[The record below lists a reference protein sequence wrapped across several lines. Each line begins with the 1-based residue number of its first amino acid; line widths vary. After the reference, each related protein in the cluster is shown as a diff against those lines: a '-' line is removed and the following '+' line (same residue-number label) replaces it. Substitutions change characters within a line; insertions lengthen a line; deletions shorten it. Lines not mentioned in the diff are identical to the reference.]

1 VSIATRLVL
10 DESGANL
17 AMTRLYG
24 RAASNQRLHWP
35 SPYAR
40 GSHYSIIAAIS
51 PHKIVASWYCDGP
64 IEGHFFSEFIKHCLV
79 PVLTSRHCLVMDNV
93 AFHKVKEAV
102 TQVEK
107 TGARILFLPPY
118 SPDLSPIE
126 LMWSKI
132 KSVLRKYS
140 AKTAEDF
147 QSAISAAFHSIC
159 PLDLKHY
166 FKHCGFKP

>member
-1 VSIATRLVL
+1 
-10 DESGANL
+10 
-17 AMTRLYG
+17 
-24 RAASNQRLHWP
+24 
-35 SPYAR
+35 
-40 GSHYSIIAAIS
+40 
-51 PHKIVASWYCDGP
+51 
-64 IEGHFFSEFIKHCLV
+64 
-79 PVLTSRHCLVMDNV
+79 MDNV

-102 TQVEK
+102 TQIEK

-140 AKTAEDF
+140 AKTAQDF
-147 QSAISAAFHSIC
+147 QSAIFPAFHSIC
-159 PLDLKHY
+159 SMDLNHY